1 MTTHRGSA
9 LGIALAAMMLLL
21 QQCVVAQDEPQGQGQ
36 DPPSRVARLNYSEGS
51 VSFQPG
57 GEGDWVQAVAN
68 RPLTTGDN
76 LWADK
81 DSRAELHVG
90 STAMRLGSESSLTFL
105 DLDDQTTQL
114 KLSQGSLIL
123 RVRHLDD
130 GDNFEVDTPN
140 LAFVIQRTGEY
151 RIDVNGDGSE
161 TDTTVWHGRG
171 EVTGGGSTYMVV
183 AGQYARFS
191 GADQLNHDIEQIPG
205 SDDFDNWAF
214 SRDER
219 EDHSES
225 ANYISPEMTGSEDLD
240 DNGNWHYVADYGPV
254 WTPRGVAADW
264 APYRDGH
271 WAWVDPWGWTWIEDE
286 PWGFAPFHYGRWAYV
301 SNSWCWV
308 PGPVVVRPVYAP
320 ALVAFVGGGG
330 FSVGI
335 GIGGG
340 VGVGWFP
347 LAPREV
353 YVPWYR
359 TSPRYVN
366 NVNITNTRVSVTQVT
381 NVYNTTINNNSN
393 VTRVTYVNQ
402 HVNNATTV
410 VSHDTFVNA
419 RPVHQN
425 AVRVDARQIEQAQ
438 VVRAAPVQPV
448 RASVLGAGAPARF
461 RPPATTVNRQV
472 VATRNPTPPK
482 QSFEQRQTANVRTE
496 TPGTPQPATR
506 MGNEPNRPNAMPPN
520 QGRPQQPAVRANEA
534 PQPAPHENVAPRPQN
549 EVQHPQEPPPNA
561 QTRNVPQPATRENAP
576 PQPQN
581 ELQHPQQPAPN
592 VQTRNVPRPP
602 NNVRPET
609 PQNQQ
614 PNAQPQSAQQQNA
627 ARPQGN
633 PRPETPR
640 PETPQNNR
648 AMEAQP
654 ANAYHPPTR
663 AQEQPLPPM
672 NERPQQQPTH
682 PLVRQA
688 PPVQDRP
695 EQQRNEEQKF
705 NTWNQQHQAAAP
717 REAPRP
723 PEQRAQPQERQQPQ
737 RATPPPKNE
746 KPKPN

>member
-1 MTTHRGSA
+1 MKTHRVSA
-9 LGIALAAMMLLL
+9 LGFALAALMLLL
-21 QQCVVAQDEPQGQGQ
+21 QQGVLAQDEPQEQGQ
-36 DPPSRVARLNYSEGS
+36 DPPSRVARLNYSQGS

-76 LWADK
+76 LWSDK

-130 GDNFEVDTPN
+130 GDNFEVHIPN

-161 TDTTVWHGRG
+161 TDTAVWHGRG
-171 EVTGGGSTYMVV
+171 EVTGGGSTYVVV

-191 GADQLNHDIEQIPG
+191 GTDELNHDIEQIPG

-214 SRDER
+214 SRDQH
-219 EDHSES
+219 EDRSQS
-225 ANYISPEMTGSEDLD
+225 ADYISPEMTGSEDLD
-240 DNGNWHYVADYGPV
+240 DYGNWHYVADYGPV
-254 WTPRGVAADW
+254 WTPRDISADW
-264 APYRDGH
+264 APYRLGH

-286 PWGFAPFHYGRWAYV
+286 PWGFAPFHYGRWAFV
-301 SNSWCWV
+301 SDSWCWV

-320 ALVAFVGGGG
+320 ALVAFVGGRG
-330 FSVGI
+330 FGVAI

-347 LAPREV
+347 LGPREV

-381 NVYNTTINNNSN
+381 NVYNTTINNNTN

-410 VSHDTFVNA
+410 VSHDTFANA

-425 AVRVDARQIEQAQ
+425 LVRVDARQIEQAQ

-461 RPPATTVNRQV
+461 RPPATIVNRQV

-496 TPGTPQPATR
+496 TPGAPQPATR
-506 MGNEPNRPNAMPPN
+506 TANEPNRPNAMPQN
-520 QGRPQQPAVRANEA
+520 QTRSQQPAVRANEA
-534 PQPAPHENVAPRPQN
+534 PQPAPHG
-549 EVQHPQEPPPNA
+549 NA
-561 QTRNVPQPATRENAP
+561 A

-581 ELQHPQQPAPN
+581 EVQHPQQPAPN
-592 VQTRNVPRPP
+592 VQTRNVPQPATRENAATQPQNEVQHPQQPEPNVQTRNVPRPP
-602 NNVRPET
+602 NNTRQET
-609 PQNQQ
+609 
-614 PNAQPQSAQQQNA
+614 QQNNA
-627 ARPQGN
+627 MTQQSVDTYRP
-633 PRPETPR
+633 PI
-640 PETPQNNR
+640 
-648 AMEAQP
+648 
-654 ANAYHPPTR
+654 R
-663 AQEQPLPPM
+663 AQEQSLPPM
-672 NERPQQQPTH
+672 TDRPQQSIQNQRQGNNNAPMPQQPTH

-688 PPVQDRP
+688 PPVQERP
-695 EQQRNEEQKF
+695 EQQKNEEQKF
-705 NTWNQQHQAAAP
+705 NTWNQQHQAAA
-717 REAPRP
+717 APRP
-723 PEQRAQPQERQQPQ
+723 PEPRAQPPQERSQPQ
-737 RATPPPKNE
+737 QQAPHPAQQHAPPPPNNQ
-746 KPKPN
+746 KPK

>member
-1 MTTHRGSA
+1 MKTHRVSA
-9 LGIALAAMMLLL
+9 VGIALAGLMLLL
-21 QQCVVAQDEPQGQGQ
+21 QQGVLAQDEPQGQEQGQAQ
-36 DPPSRVARLNYSEGS
+36 DPPSRVARLNYSDGS

-114 KLSQGSLIL
+114 KLSQGSLIV

-161 TDTTVWHGRG
+161 TDATVWHGRG
-171 EVTGGGSTYMVV
+171 EVTGGGSTYVVV
-183 AGQYARFS
+183 AGQYARFTGS
-191 GADQLNHDIEQIPG
+191 DQLNHEIDQIPG

-214 SRDER
+214 SRDQH
-219 EDHSES
+219 EDRSQS
-225 ANYISPEMTGSEDLD
+225 ADYISPEMTGSEDLD
-240 DNGNWHYVADYGPV
+240 DYGSWHYVAEYGPV
-254 WTPRGVAADW
+254 WTPRDISADW
-264 APYRDGH
+264 APYRLGH

-301 SNSWCWV
+301 SDSWCWV

-320 ALVAFVGGGG
+320 ALVAFVGGRG
-330 FSVGI
+330 FGVAI
-335 GIGGG
+335 GVGGG

-347 LAPREV
+347 LGPREV
-353 YVPWYR
+353 YVPWYH

-381 NVYNTTINNNSN
+381 NVYNSYNTTN

-425 AVRVDARQIEQAQ
+425 LVRVDARQIEQAQ

-461 RPPATTVNRQV
+461 RPPATIVNRQV

-482 QSFEQRQTANVRTE
+482 QSFEQRQTVNVRTE

-506 MGNEPNRPNAMPPN
+506 MGNEPTRANGVPQN
-520 QGRPQQPAVRANEA
+520 QGRPQQPVVRANET
-534 PQPAPHENVAPRPQN
+534 PQPATRQNVAPQPQN
-549 EVQHPQEPPPNA
+549 EVQHPQE
-561 QTRNVPQPATRENAP
+561 
-576 PQPQN
+576 
-581 ELQHPQQPAPN
+581 PAPN

-602 NNVRPET
+602 NNVRPEA

-614 PNAQPQSAQQQNA
+614 PNLQQNA

-633 PRPETPR
+633 SRPES
-640 PETPQNNR
+640 PQNNR
-648 AMEAQP
+648 AMEPQHP
-654 ANAYHPPTR
+654 ADTYRPPTR
-663 AQEQPLPPM
+663 GQEQPLPPM
-672 NERPQQQPTH
+672 PDRQQQPTH

-717 REAPRP
+717 RPQPPQERPQPQAPHA
-723 PEQRAQPQERQQPQ
+723 AQPQRS
-737 RATPPPKNE
+737 APPPKNE
-746 KPKPN
+746 KPKQN

>member
-1 MTTHRGSA
+1 MKTHRVSA
-9 LGIALAAMMLLL
+9 LGIALAGLMLLL
-21 QQCVVAQDEPQGQGQ
+21 QPGVLAQDEPQEQGQGQ
-36 DPPSRVARLNYSEGS
+36 DPPSRVARLNYSTGS

-76 LWADK
+76 LWADQN
-81 DSRAELHVG
+81 SRAELHVG

-171 EVTGGGSTYMVV
+171 EVTGGGSTYVVV

-214 SRDER
+214 SRDEH

-381 NVYNTTINNNSN
+381 NVYNTTIVNNNTN
-393 VTRVTYVNQ
+393 VTRVNYVNQ

-425 AVRVDARQIEQAQ
+425 VVRVDARQIEQAQ

-461 RPPATTVNRQV
+461 RPPATIVNRQV

-482 QSFEQRQTANVRTE
+482 QSFEQRQTVNVRTE

-520 QGRPQQPAVRANEA
+520 QGRPQQPVTRANEA
-534 PQPAPHENVAPRPQN
+534 PQPATRG
-549 EVQHPQEPPPNA
+549 NA
-561 QTRNVPQPATRENAP
+561 A

-581 ELQHPQQPAPN
+581 EVQHPQQPAPN

-602 NNVRPET
+602 SNVRPET
-609 PQNQQ
+609 PQSQ
-614 PNAQPQSAQQQNA
+614 PQPQSAQQQNA

-633 PRPETPR
+633 PRPETP
-640 PETPQNNR
+640 QNSR
-648 AMEAQP
+648 AMEPQ
-654 ANAYHPPTR
+654 HPVETYRPPSRT
-663 AQEQPLPPM
+663 QEQSLPPM
-672 NERPQQQPTH
+672 SDRPQQYQRPANNNAQQQAPH

-717 REAPRP
+717 RA
-723 PEQRAQPQERQQPQ
+723 PEQRAPEPRPQPPQERPQSQAPQAAQPQ
-737 RATPPPKNE
+737 HAPPPPRNE